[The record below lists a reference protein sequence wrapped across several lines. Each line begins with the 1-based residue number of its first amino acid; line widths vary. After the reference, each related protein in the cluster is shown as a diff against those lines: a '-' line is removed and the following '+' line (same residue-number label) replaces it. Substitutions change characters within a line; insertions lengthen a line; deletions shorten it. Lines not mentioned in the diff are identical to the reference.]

1 MPPRLPSKYAI
12 IPAVPREKIAGPADG
27 VFPCKFEKELFDMD
41 SNTKTGCLAGC
52 LLSVAIFA
60 AAVLTVVT
68 FFALAVGSCASR
80 APWEEADAALQ
91 ANPLFAT
98 PLDESPF
105 RKVCLSATD
114 AAASAQVIRIDI
126 HGVISDEPRPAFA
139 LGGERDTSAA
149 TALRKIR
156 AATKDEDV
164 RGLYLDID
172 SPGGGVTMSDELHD
186 AICRF
191 RDSDTN
197 RFVFVHMGDMCCS
210 GGYYVAAP
218 ATRIMARPT
227 TITGSIGVIMS
238 GVNASELAKKI
249 GLAPVTIAS
258 GDNKSL
264 LNPLEPVNPE
274 HVKILEKPV
283 KQMYER
289 FVGIVAKGRGLEPE
303 KVREIADGR
312 ILSADDALE
321 CGLVDAIGHYDDARA
336 ALKELAGEEVRIMA
350 YRAKAGFW
358 SIFEDSIM
366 LESSDDLVRRLQS
379 AVDGEATPRAEYR
392 FR

>member
-1 MPPRLPSKYAI
+1 
-12 IPAVPREKIAGPADG
+12 
-27 VFPCKFEKELFDMD
+27 MD
-41 SNTKTGCLAGC
+41 SNTKTGCMAGC
-52 LLSVAIFA
+52 LLSVAIFVA
-60 AAVLTVVT
+60 AILTVIT
-68 FFALAVGSCASR
+68 LFALAVRGCASQSS
-80 APWEEADAALQ
+80 WEEADAALRT
-91 ANPLFAT
+91 NPLFAT
-98 PLDESPF
+98 PLDESLF

-114 AAASAQVIRIDI
+114 TTASAQVLRIDI
-126 HGVISDEPRPAFA
+126 HGVIDNSPRPAFA
-139 LGGERDTSAA
+139 LGAERDTSAT

-156 AATKDEDV
+156 AATKDEDIQ
-164 RGLYLDID
+164 GLYLDID
-172 SPGGGVTMSDELHD
+172 SPGGGVTISDELHD
-186 AICRF
+186 AIRRF
-191 RDSDTN
+191 RESDTN
-197 RFVFVHMGDMCCS
+197 RFVFVHMGDLCCS
-210 GGYYVAAP
+210 GGYYIAVP

-258 GDNKSL
+258 GENKSL

-289 FVGIVAKGRGLEPE
+289 FVEIVAKGRGLDAD

-312 ILSADDALE
+312 ILSANDALE
-321 CGLVDAIGHYDDARA
+321 CGLVDAIGHDEDARA
-336 ALKELAGEEVRIMA
+336 ALKELAGGDVRIMV
-350 YRAKAGFW
+350 YRSKTGFW

-366 LESSDDLVRRLQS
+366 FESSDDLIRKLES
-379 AVDGEATPRAEYR
+379 AVDRDATPRAEYR

>member
-1 MPPRLPSKYAI
+1 MEAPFFKWFEDGR
-12 IPAVPREKIAGPADG
+12 AVGATWME
-27 VFPCKFEKELFDMD
+27 VSEMD
-41 SNTKTGCLAGC
+41 SNTKTGCMAGC
-52 LLSVAIFA
+52 LLSVAIFVA
-60 AAVLTVVT
+60 AILTVIT
-68 FFALAVGSCASR
+68 LFALAVRGCASQSS
-80 APWEEADAALQ
+80 WEEADAALRT
-91 ANPLFAT
+91 NPLFVT
-98 PLDESPF
+98 PLDESLF

-114 AAASAQVIRIDI
+114 TTASAQVLRIDI
-126 HGVISDEPRPAFA
+126 HGVIDNSPRPAFA
-139 LGGERDTSAA
+139 LGAERDTSAA

-156 AATKDEDV
+156 AATKDEDIQ
-164 RGLYLDID
+164 GLYLDID
-172 SPGGGVTMSDELHD
+172 SPGGGVTISDELHD

-191 RDSDTN
+191 RESDTN
-197 RFVFVHMGDMCCS
+197 RFVFVHMGDLCCS
-210 GGYYVAAP
+210 GGYYIAAP
-218 ATRIMARPT
+218 AARIMARPT

-258 GDNKSL
+258 GENKSL

-289 FVGIVAKGRGLEPE
+289 FVEIVAKGRGLDAD

-312 ILSADDALE
+312 ILSANDALE
-321 CGLVDAIGHYDDARA
+321 CGLVDAIGHDEDARA
-336 ALKELAGEEVRIMA
+336 ALKELAGGDVRIMV
-350 YRAKAGFW
+350 YRSKTGFW

-366 LESSDDLVRRLQS
+366 FESSDDLIRKLES
-379 AVDGEATPRAEYR
+379 AVDRDATPRAEYR

>member
-1 MPPRLPSKYAI
+1 
-12 IPAVPREKIAGPADG
+12 
-27 VFPCKFEKELFDMD
+27 
-41 SNTKTGCLAGC
+41 
-52 LLSVAIFA
+52 
-60 AAVLTVVT
+60 
-68 FFALAVGSCASR
+68 
-80 APWEEADAALQ
+80 
-91 ANPLFAT
+91 
-98 PLDESPF
+98 
-105 RKVCLSATD
+105 
-114 AAASAQVIRIDI
+114 
-126 HGVISDEPRPAFA
+126 
-139 LGGERDTSAA
+139 
-149 TALRKIR
+149 
-156 AATKDEDV
+156 
-164 RGLYLDID
+164 
-172 SPGGGVTMSDELHD
+172 MSDELHD